1 MIRYSFLL
9 VLLSLVLCNGYKF
22 LVYSPIFGYSHTK
35 FMGTLADALTEA
47 GHDVTV
53 LMPVVD
59 IEEEHKTGLKLTKN
73 IIKIPANPRILE
85 FLKNRKNVLGKMWTM
100 KPGPVGL
107 VEIVKAMSD
116 AFTSQCEVVINDDEL
131 MKRLREEKF
140 DVGIAETFSV
150 CGFGIFEVAKIP
162 ASMAAFSGVHMD
174 AISGAIGEPSFPSYV
189 PGAMSTSSDH
199 MSIMDRFMNVLEL
212 VLGKKFFHDIYDTE
226 IAYFRE
232 KFGPRFKHWQDLLAE
247 TSYVMTNS
255 NPYLDYPRPTLHK
268 TIFLGGITV
277 PVNATKS
284 PLSEEWNDILNRRKT
299 TVLVSFGSVS
309 KAIYM
314 PDEYRVNLLKLFKS
328 MPDTTFIMKY
338 EQENSTMAD
347 HLPNVHLSTW
357 FPQNTLWVSRPFKIP
372 HKSDSRVTAFITHG
386 GLGSITELAYAGKP
400 AVLIPLFGDQ
410 SRNGLMLARHG
421 GAIVLSKHDLL
432 DPAKLK
438 HSLEEIFTD
447 DSAFQQRSYK
457 ITVTHTY
464 NHQNY
469 NIMTRIIHPES

>member
-1 MIRYSFLL
+1 MNGYSLLL
-9 VLLSLVLCNGYKF
+9 VLVSLVLCNGYKF

-107 VEIVKAMSD
+107 VEIVKTMSD

-162 ASMAAFSGVHMD
+162 SSMAAFSGVHMD
-174 AISGAIGEPSFPSYV
+174 AISVAIVEPTYPSY
-189 PGAMSTSSDH
+189 D
-199 MSIMDRFMNVLEL
+199 
-212 VLGKKFFHDIYDTE
+212 
-226 IAYFRE
+226 
-232 KFGPRFKHWQDLLAE
+232 
-247 TSYVMTNS
+247 
-255 NPYLDYPRPTLHK
+255 
-268 TIFLGGITV
+268 
-277 PVNATKS
+277 
-284 PLSEEWNDILNRRKT
+284 
-299 TVLVSFGSVS
+299 
-309 KAIYM
+309 
-314 PDEYRVNLLKLFKS
+314 
-328 MPDTTFIMKY
+328 
-338 EQENSTMAD
+338 
-347 HLPNVHLSTW
+347 
-357 FPQNTLWVSRPFKIP
+357 KIP
-372 HKSDSRVTAFITHG
+372 EIFHLHLKKISALADPRVTAFITHG

-447 DSAFQQRSYK
+447 DRKERKDTTATF
-457 ITVTHTY
+457 
-464 NHQNY
+464 
-469 NIMTRIIHPES
+469 

>member
-1 MIRYSFLL
+1 
-9 VLLSLVLCNGYKF
+9 
-22 LVYSPIFGYSHTK
+22 
-35 FMGTLADALTEA
+35 
-47 GHDVTV
+47 
-53 LMPVVD
+53 MPVVD

-107 VEIVKAMSD
+107 VEVRISELKL
-116 AFTSQCEVVINDDEL
+116 VINDDEL

-174 AISGAIGEPSFPSYV
+174 AISGAIGEPTFPSYV

-199 MSIMDRFMNVLEL
+199 MNIVDRFMNVLEL

-232 KFGPRFKHWQDLLAE
+232 KFGPRFKDWQDLLAE

-277 PVNATKS
+277 PVNSTKTK
-284 PLSEEWNDILNRRKT
+284 LSREWNDILNKRKT

-357 FPQNTLWVSRPFKIP
+357 FPQNTLLADP
-372 HKSDSRVTAFITHG
+372 RVTAFITHG

-400 AVLIPLFGDQ
+400 AVLVRAVYPGCHFW
-410 SRNGLMLARHG
+410 
-421 GAIVLSKHDLL
+421 V
-432 DPAKLK
+432 
-438 HSLEEIFTD
+438 
-447 DSAFQQRSYK
+447 
-457 ITVTHTY
+457 
-464 NHQNY
+464 
-469 NIMTRIIHPES
+469 